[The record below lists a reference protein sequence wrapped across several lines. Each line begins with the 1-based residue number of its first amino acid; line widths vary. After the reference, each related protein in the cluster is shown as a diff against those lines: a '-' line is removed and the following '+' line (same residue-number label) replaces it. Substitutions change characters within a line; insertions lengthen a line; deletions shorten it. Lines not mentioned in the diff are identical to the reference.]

1 MSRKAFVGFGLLAAA
16 LLFSGCSV
24 KFSTSTRK
32 PAPVAGIY
40 HIVKSGETL
49 WAIGRAYRVSVYE
62 LKRAN
67 GLKSDLIEIGQ
78 KVLVPGAT
86 KQRTVTATRRSTSTS
101 TPTPSATP
109 KAPVPPRPVVVARP
123 ASTAP
128 GPGFAW
134 PVKGRV
140 VSAAAAVDREKRL
153 AIETA
158 PGEVVTASRAGTIFF
173 AGETRNYRKT
183 VIIDHQNGYFSVYGG
198 DLSIECRKDQVV
210 NSGSR
215 IGRMADNQVRPLLYF
230 EIRRGAEP
238 VNPLPYLK

>member
-1 MSRKAFVGFGLLAAA
+1 MSRKAFGGFGLLAAA

-24 KFSTSTRK
+24 KFSTSPRK
-32 PAPVAGIY
+32 PASVAGIY
-40 HIVKSGETL
+40 HTVKSGETL

-101 TPTPSATP
+101 TPSSTP
-109 KAPVPPRPVVVARP
+109 KAPVPSRPVVVVRP

-140 VSAAAAVDREKRL
+140 VSDAAAVDREKRL

-158 PGEVVTASRAGTIFF
+158 PGEVVTASRAGVVFF

-198 DLSIECRKDQVV
+198 DLSIECRKEQVV
-210 NSGSR
+210 KAGNR
-215 IGRMADNQVRPLLYF
+215 IGRMADNQARPLLYF